1 MAGLNGGSGSGE
13 GGRGGRWAVLDGA
26 LSTGQLE
33 TLLTLLDPDKLI
45 KLSNGRGIP
54 VDTSYRFILEVI
66 VYSLRKQGK
75 CTVYMYIVFILLIS
89 AQLPSLDCLTP
100 RAAVNLPRLCL
111 SSSTVT
117 WWDAAK
123 SWLLA
128 QSAELASSLEPLLQ
142 HLLPPCLEFLA
153 PVLCYECGSDDGAW
167 DGGKGMGAQKSASS
181 IGAVQKLHLH
191 PQDLRL
197 TATHIVKTCCR
208 ILEVSDHTCTSQ
220 QSSSDLSILVGDRL
234 AYLGDFFCFIFRC
247 YSLHSPLPRLPL
259 LPLS

>member
-1 MAGLNGGSGSGE
+1 MYIH
-13 GGRGGRWAVLDGA
+13 
-26 LSTGQLE
+26 T
-33 TLLTLLDPDKLI
+33 
-45 KLSNGRGIP
+45 
-54 VDTSYRFILEVI
+54 
-66 VYSLRKQGK
+66 YSLRKEGK
-75 CTVYMYIVFILLIS
+75 CTVYIVFILLIS

-142 HLLPPCLEFLA
+142 HLLPLCLEFLA
-153 PVLCYECGSDDGAW
+153 PVLCYECGSDDGAR

-181 IGAVQKLHLH
+181 IGAVQKLYLH

-208 ILEVSDHTCTSQ
+208 IMEVSGHTSQ
-220 QSSSDLSILVGDRL
+220 YQPVALSSDLSIHCTCWGP
-234 AYLGDFFCFIFRC
+234 I
-247 YSLHSPLPRLPL
+247 SLSW
-259 LPLS
+259 